1 MMAVSPLDL
10 VLRPER
16 VGEKLASTDRPYLT
30 LKAAVSLDG
39 KSATRGGQSQW
50 ITGPTAREF
59 GHRLREQHAGIVV
72 GINTVLADDPQL
84 TVRLAE
90 SPARPARIVLDSL
103 CRIPLGARF
112 LAADGARRLVIC
124 GAEAPAARVEAL
136 RKAGVEVI
144 IGSGAR
150 PHVTEYLPFLR
161 ESGLTTLLVEGGG
174 RIHANLIANRE
185 PDELFL
191 MVAGRVIGGSEA
203 PAWCD
208 TLGVDTI
215 EQAPRL
221 SLSPPL
227 VLGEDIVIHGT
238 FHFGSRSSGEEAD
251 ANPGERRP

>member
-1 MMAVSPLDL
+1 M
-10 VLRPER
+10 
-16 VGEKLASTDRPYLT
+16 
-30 LKAAVSLDG
+30 
-39 KSATRGGQSQW
+39 
-50 ITGPTAREF
+50 F
-59 GHRLREQHAGIVV
+59 
-72 GINTVLADDPQL
+72 
-84 TVRLAE
+84 
-90 SPARPARIVLDSL
+90 
-103 CRIPLGARF
+103 
-112 LAADGARRLVIC
+112 
-124 GAEAPAARVEAL
+124 
-136 RKAGVEVI
+136 
-144 IGSGAR
+144 IGNEAR

-221 SLSPPL
+221 SLSPPF

-238 FHFGSRSSGEEAD
+238 FQFGSQSPGKEPD